1 MDYEQLKNELATQR
15 GQIRRRL
22 MQLIGYAMSH
32 PNDIELENIAVISKR
47 TEAPPSSLI
56 RYGESF
62 GYSDFSEMQK
72 VFPKDWSTA

>member
-32 PNDIELENIAVISKR
+32 PNDIVLENIAVISKR
-47 TEAPPSSLI
+47 AEAPPSSLI
-56 RYGESF
+56 RYGKSF
-62 GYSDFSEMQK
+62 VFSDFSEMQK